1 MNCFGFH
8 WQTGSSVRV
17 QSAGGLLA
25 SVEELIKPLDQGPVL
40 APGFIDI
47 QVNGFA
53 GADYCCGTTPL
64 ELIERSLHAQFA
76 CGVTRLLPTVITGAQ
91 DAMEGALRNLA
102 RARRELRH
110 GKAIAGFHVEGPH
123 ISPHD
128 GPRGAHPQGQVRP
141 PSTGEFDRL
150 QDAAEGNIRLVT
162 LSPEWPGAPAFIEHV
177 VRGGVVAS
185 LGHLDATPAQ
195 IEAAVSAGATLSTHL
210 GNGAHSSLPRHP
222 NYLWGQLA
230 EDRLAASFIVDG
242 IHLGA
247 DFLRV
252 ALRSKGLERA
262 VLITDAVM
270 PAGCAPG
277 PYMLGEVEVELHA
290 AGNVTLR
297 GGDRLA
303 GSALHMHRGVE
314 NLMRIAGLDLTEA
327 ITMATRNPAR
337 VARLEGRRRGL
348 ETGER
353 ADLVELEVDRQS
365 RSLRVI
371 RTWLDGE
378 TVYED

>member
-1 MNCFGFH
+1 
-8 WQTGSSVRV
+8 
-17 QSAGGLLA
+17 
-25 SVEELIKPLDQGPVL
+25 
-40 APGFIDI
+40 
-47 QVNGFA
+47 
-53 GADYCCGTTPL
+53 
-64 ELIERSLHAQFA
+64 
-76 CGVTRLLPTVITGAQ
+76 
-91 DAMEGALRNLA
+91 
-102 RARRELRH
+102 
-110 GKAIAGFHVEGPH
+110 
-123 ISPHD
+123 
-128 GPRGAHPQGQVRP
+128 
-141 PSTGEFDRL
+141 
-150 QDAAEGNIRLVT
+150 
-162 LSPEWPGAPAFIEHV
+162 
-177 VRGGVVAS
+177 VAS